1 MTFDDRLRDEL
12 QRAVESHPLDTE
24 AALQGVKHTHATPA
38 SPVPADAVVVA
49 LEDADVPRRT
59 HLRTQ
64 RIIGVAAAITLIAG
78 AVAVPLA
85 LRGQSHDTAR
95 RKTRIVNDKHG
106 KKGSNSSKL
115 VNTPQALQAVAS
127 AVAATTGAGSFQVA
141 YTLAETPATVP
152 TTTTCQRI
160 DVRTGIVG
168 VLGATA
174 TPGPTGQGD
183 VQIPPAQPQ
192 TPVTEC
198 YPSGTNNNVTTTG
211 IATVNVN
218 PFAMVAVSNVSSF
231 GAVTVQVD
239 DTNYWETT
247 GSGTASASSPG
258 SPISSFASLVESTLG
273 PREGASAMMGLA
285 SPTGYLSITRAA
297 ITGAA
302 KIGTGTVNGEPVTN
316 YRVTVDPTLLANV
329 PGLSAEEKTTIDA
342 ALQVMRAQGFTGNS
356 TDVSVDANGFVVHTA
371 STDKYADGGTVYSED
386 TFSQFGCAGAV
397 QIPGRAS
404 DTTPSAC
411 ADVPTSTTLPDTST
425 SAASPVTSVNPGI
438 VSGAGPTGGSGPA
451 ASHAPLSGV
460 SGSDGGVAG
469 PTTTVSG
476 SPQAPLTS
484 SP

>member
-12 QRAVESHPLDTE
+12 QRAVESHPLDAE
-24 AALQGVKHTHATPA
+24 AALRGVKGTHAAPA

-49 LEDADVPRRT
+49 LEDVDAPRRT

-64 RIIGVAAAITLIAG
+64 RIVGVAAALALIAG
-78 AVAVPLA
+78 GVAVPLA

-106 KKGSNSSKL
+106 KRGTKISKL

-127 AVAATTGAGSFQVA
+127 AVAATTGAGSFRVA

-160 DVRTGIVG
+160 DVRSGPIG

-174 TPGPTGQGD
+174 SNGAIDLTGPATSGPTGSQALVPGD
-183 VQIPPAQPQ
+183 
-192 TPVTEC
+192 TPVTQC
-198 YPSGTNNNVTTTG
+198 FPDNVAHNVTTTG
-211 IATVNVN
+211 VATVNVN
-218 PFAMVAVSNVSSF
+218 PFAMVAVSNVSNF

-239 DTNYWETT
+239 DTDYWETT
-247 GSGTASASSPG
+247 GSGTASASATG
-258 SPISSFASLVESTLG
+258 YPISGFASLVESTLG

-302 KIGTGTVNGEPVTN
+302 KIDTGTVNGEPVTN
-316 YRVTVDPTLLANV
+316 YRVTVDPSLLANV
-329 PGLSAEEKTTIDA
+329 AGLSAEEKATIDA
-342 ALQVMRAQGFTGNS
+342 ALQVMSTQGFTDNS

-386 TFSQFGCAGAV
+386 NFSQFGCAGAV
-397 QIPGRAS
+397 QVPGRAA
-404 DTTPSAC
+404 DTSSTAC
-411 ADVPTSTTLPDTST
+411 ADVPPSTTLPDTST
-425 SAASPVTSVNPGI
+425 SAASPVTSVNEGI
-438 VSGAGPTGGSGPA
+438 VSHPGPTGPTGATGATGPTG
-451 ASHAPLSGV
+451 P
-460 SGSDGGVAG
+460 VAG
-469 PTTTVSG
+469 APTIISG
-476 SPQAPLTS
+476 G
-484 SP
+484 